1 MSASLHRSVVLLLT
15 LTGLLSAVSAARA
28 DCVDGVRKATAAEID
43 FLQRANAALIAG
55 LPEAVR
61 PLERNN
67 PQRPEPGA
75 VGAPTLCAGSP
86 VGAFSPGAF
95 TAFNFNF
102 SPEEAKARAEQ
113 RRLLRQQIDELKKL
127 PSDKEAE
134 VRQLTEQARAAAASA
149 PRRSRKD
156 PPFTPEQQA
165 QVERAE
171 TEANRLAQAARKIQ
185 FDHEASVKPQ
195 TDALN
200 ERADR
205 LQAGQQTFTVRL
217 SMNAQRFAAA
227 VPASEVITFGAPS
240 ANRSGS
246 LRGRNVMVEVQGPA
260 GPTRDAVVA
269 LIDQAYLQSLIDA
282 PLPAVTASRQ
292 RIEANIARAASAP
305 PLAIASTVPLN
316 PSSTAAPAAAFVDP
330 AAASASAASATKAA
344 ATAAQSSSPA
354 APATTTAQN
363 PCPPPS
369 RAAGGTATA
378 SGDAARTGRDVGGEV
393 GGAILGGGWGRS
405 VGSSVGGVL
414 GALGGGAK
422 KDEPKPATAAA
433 DCPR

>member
-1 MSASLHRSVVLLLT
+1 MALEFPKRAAKALT
-15 LTGLLSAVSAARA
+15 LAAFLALAASNVRA

-43 FLQRANAALIAG
+43 FLRRAHAALIAG

-61 PLERNN
+61 PLERSN

-75 VGAPTLCAGSP
+75 VGAPTLCGGSP
-86 VGAFSPGAF
+86 IGAFSPSAS

-113 RRLLRQQIDELKKL
+113 RRLLLQQIDALKRL
-127 PSDKEAE
+127 PPDKEAE
-134 VRQLTEQARAAAASA
+134 VRQLTEQARAGAASA

-171 TEANRLAQAARKIQ
+171 AEANRLSQAARRIQ

-205 LQAGQQTFTVRL
+205 LQAGQQAFTVLL
-217 SMNAQRFAAA
+217 SMNVQRFTEAT
-227 VPASEVITFGAPS
+227 PASEVIALGAPS

-246 LRGRNVMVEVQGPA
+246 LRARNVVVEVKGPA
-260 GPTRDAVVA
+260 GPTRDAVVT
-269 LIDQAYLQSLIDA
+269 LIDRAYLQSLIDA
-282 PLPAVTASRQ
+282 PLPEVAASRQ
-292 RIEANIARAASAP
+292 RLEANIARADSAP
-305 PLAIASTVPLN
+305 PLAIASTVPLGAA
-316 PSSTAAPAAAFVDP
+316 STTAPASAAAVPAAAGATAAATTAAAPAP
-330 AAASASAASATKAA
+330 QASGAG
-344 ATAAQSSSPA
+344 
-354 APATTTAQN
+354 APATASAQN

-369 RAAGGTATA
+369 RAASGTA
-378 SGDAARTGRDVGGEV
+378 AAGNDTVRTGRDIGGEV
-393 GGAILGGGWGRS
+393 GGAVLGGGWGRS
-405 VGSSVGGVL
+405 IGASVGGVL
-414 GALGGGAK
+414 GALGGSAK
-422 KDEPKPATAAA
+422 KDEPKQASAAA